1 LRTYA
6 NSVFPTVSDVTNQQ
20 LQLMSLR
27 TFCGIRVCLVR
38 IGHYHTYVVS
48 YASGKRD
55 VASVDGDSVVYA
67 WNFSSL
73 SLVKNV
79 VLSKACRIIDFPTT
93 TMTSLTPT
101 AVTPSGIGYAKRCYD
116 RNDSAISINCQ
127 NLA

>member
-1 LRTYA
+1 MHQVNETLLR
-6 NSVFPTVSDVTNQQ
+6 SMVTQPWNEN
-20 LQLMSLR
+20 
-27 TFCGIRVCLVR
+27 
-38 IGHYHTYVVS
+38 Y
-48 YASGKRD
+48 
-55 VASVDGDSVVYA
+55 VYA